1 MKIKFTGLKKTE
13 EGLVKFQFKF
23 AYVKERLFVVVP
35 VNSYKDGSFMVH
47 VSRNLYKIVKSNI
60 EGM

>member
-13 EGLVKFQFKF
+13 EGLVKFQFKL
-23 AYVKERLFVVVP
+23 AYVKELLFVVVP

-60 EGM
+60 VSM